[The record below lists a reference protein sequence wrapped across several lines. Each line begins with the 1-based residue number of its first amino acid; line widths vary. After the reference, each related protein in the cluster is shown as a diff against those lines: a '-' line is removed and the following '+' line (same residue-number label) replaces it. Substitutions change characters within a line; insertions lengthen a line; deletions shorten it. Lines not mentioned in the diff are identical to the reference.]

1 MDAPESPSGGTRA
14 AEVDTEIEDNGM
26 ANASEHLD
34 QFAGDEI
41 DEELDP
47 PADHR
52 NSLSPRDTPSSV
64 ADYSVPVKNK
74 EVWKQFGCETEAGR
88 MLRKLYKGVGPKEAA
103 SKVTYPQLPS
113 PSKRW
118 EPAPRAKP
126 APKAFVRVP
135 RSAIPRRDMD
145 DPSQWPAPPIP
156 CRRPAKEI
164 LAELEAE
171 QARRLRTVPDLPKG
185 RNQDLEKQG
194 LQERFRYCGAKMLP
208 KGSMGY
214 VEPGELPSGEEE

>member
-74 EVWKQFGCETEAGR
+74 EVWKQFGCETEAGSQ
-88 MLRKLYKGVGPKEAA
+88 LREQNLLPRRLCGCHGQQFPGAIWMILVNGLHRPYLAGGLRRRSLQSSRQ
-103 SKVTYPQLPS
+103 SKPGGYVQSLTCQRVETRTS
-113 PSKRW
+113 RS
-118 EPAPRAKP
+118 
-126 APKAFVRVP
+126 KAFRNGSAIVVP
-135 RSAIPRRDMD
+135 RCCLKGAWATLS
-145 DPSQWPAPPIP
+145 
-156 CRRPAKEI
+156 
-164 LAELEAE
+164 LASF
-171 QARRLRTVPDLPKG
+171 QV
-185 RNQDLEKQG
+185 
-194 LQERFRYCGAKMLP
+194 ERKR
-208 KGSMGY
+208 
-214 VEPGELPSGEEE
+214 